1 MQLKQQLLKQIT
13 PLLGNNFVCVSCEK
27 SKKYGTNEYDG
38 YKILVSIQDPSSP
51 IYFDLIQV
59 KVKNLTPSIS
69 SESIENI
76 QNRKLNFSN
85 LTMGIYNSDFT
96 FYADDFSV
104 DKMKRKVNE

>member
-1 MQLKQQLLKQIT
+1 MW
-13 PLLGNNFVCVSCEK
+13 K

-38 YKILVSIQDPSSP
+38 YKILVSIQDPNSP

-69 SESIENI
+69 GESIENI

-96 FYADDFSV
+96 FYADDFSI
-104 DKMKRKVNE
+104 DKMKGKVNE